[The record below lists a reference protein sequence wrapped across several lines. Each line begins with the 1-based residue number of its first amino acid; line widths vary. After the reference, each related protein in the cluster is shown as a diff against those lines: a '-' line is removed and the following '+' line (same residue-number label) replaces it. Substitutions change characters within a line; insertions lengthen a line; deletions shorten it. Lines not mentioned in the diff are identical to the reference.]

1 MTTTSAAPH
10 AADGIEIV
18 WHPVARLTGG
28 GFAVGDAQ
36 HGFVVVDP
44 ALDEAHRRTVIAHE
58 RAHLERGIP
67 PTWAQSPSSWA
78 AVMAREELLVNREA
92 ARQLAPTE
100 ALQALVT
107 GACARDEAVTAST
120 VALAFDITVELAGV
134 ALELLMAQGRCCGE
148 TP

>member
-1 MTTTSAAPH
+1 
-10 AADGIEIV
+10 
-18 WHPVARLTGG
+18 
-28 GFAVGDAQ
+28 
-36 HGFVVVDP
+36 
-44 ALDEAHRRTVIAHE
+44 
-58 RAHLERGIP
+58 
-67 PTWAQSPSSWA
+67 
-78 AVMAREELLVNREA
+78 MAREELLVNREA